1 MQFVQVGAVCAGEV
15 ALKAV
20 EFVQVGRGG
29 HIPAGLGCMA
39 LHPCWAGLCSLP
51 HRQAAQ
57 RSSKDSCLAAGMA
70 LFCCPSRGAA
80 KRTTLEPV
88 TVPPAWPA
96 HSLQTGLPMTGLAVL
111 AGEWRFKP
119 EVMNLLT

>member
-1 MQFVQVGAVCAGEV
+1 MGTYLLGWAAWRCT
-15 ALKAV
+15 
-20 EFVQVGRGG
+20 
-29 HIPAGLGCMA
+29 PAGLGFARFLTGRLCKGNE
-39 LHPCWAGLCSLP
+39 LHASQLWRGDLP
-51 HRQAAQ
+51 SHH